1 MTAATFAF
9 RPAIAMRGFAMPR
22 GVQTMLDYAKYE
34 VWRLRRL
41 AGELGRC
48 KTPEE
53 REQKI
58 RESFGWRYTGGF
70 AVEEIIDNAFAQ
82 PIAQDENAA
91 AKARRQMEII
101 VTLVS
106 ARKRRSQSGQQQ
118 DNADTDDTENDEN
131 DQNPPKKQGQK
142 RKIGRISLSYT
153 L

>member
-41 AGELGRC
+41 AGELARC

-53 REQKI
+53 REHKI

-82 PIAQDENAA
+82 PIGQDEDAI
-91 AKARRQMEII
+91 AKARRQMEIVI
-101 VTLVS
+101 TLVS
-106 ARKRRSQSGQQQ
+106 MRKRRSQNLRDHQ
-118 DNADTDDTENDEN
+118 DEDLETPENN
-131 DQNPPKKQGQK
+131 DNPANKRVIT